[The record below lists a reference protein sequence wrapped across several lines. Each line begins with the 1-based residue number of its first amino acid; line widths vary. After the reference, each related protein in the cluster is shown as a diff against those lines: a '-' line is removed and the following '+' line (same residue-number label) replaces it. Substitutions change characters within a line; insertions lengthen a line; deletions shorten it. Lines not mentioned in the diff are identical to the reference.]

1 MYFVYLSQ
9 YLAEFVM
16 MLGRSNSGLLD
27 RMRMTHYLDGM
38 TADHRLSAMLLTAP
52 FISEGM
58 TATHSHSQGLRE
70 EITSDR
76 PSSRSP

>member
-27 RMRMTHYLDGM
+27 RMRM